1 MSAQATVDYFL
12 TCLSPYVYLGHRAFL
27 ALAQRQG
34 VQVRYRP
41 VRLLRQFEETGGLPL
56 GKRAPARQRYRLLE
70 LQRWRAFRGLPL
82 NLAPKFYP
90 VDAEPADRCVL
101 ALVDAGHDP
110 GEFVFAVLRALWA
123 DELDIADRTTLEGL
137 LAQVGIAD
145 VESIL
150 DAAQDPRHAAT
161 LDANT
166 NDAVALDLP
175 GVPGYVRD
183 GEAFWGQDRLD
194 LLEHAIASGRVAYG
208 RD

>member
-1 MSAQATVDYFL
+1 MNARPALDYFL
-12 TCLSPYVYLGHRAFL
+12 TCMSPYAYLGHRAFL

-34 VQVRYRP
+34 VAVRYRP

-70 LQRWRAFRGLPL
+70 LQRWRAFRELPL

-90 VDAEPADRCVL
+90 VDAEHADRCIL
-101 ALVDAGHDP
+101 ALLDAGHDP

-123 DELDIADRTTLEGL
+123 DELDIADRTVLEGL
-137 LAQVGIAD
+137 LAQAGIAE

-150 DAAQDPRHAAT
+150 DAAQDPRHGAA

-166 NDAVALDLP
+166 RDAIALDLP

-194 LLEHAIASGRVAYG
+194 LLEHAIASGRAPYRPG
-208 RD
+208 